1 MTFDFGLELAVMLEH
16 VKWNCFELVE
26 MLQGCFADR
35 MIRCVRT
42 QVCTVVVEILRR
54 RTPTAMIAPVL

>member
-1 MTFDFGLELAVMLEH
+1 MLEH